1 MCKRP
6 IAVRST
12 LQLFLISK
20 RIRLPLKSRQRPLAC
35 ELQTCIVKAQDL
47 IPPPSVACGC
57 HYKQHK
63 EPQMNTATRFIL
75 FALAFN
81 IIVLVPVVS
90 VLMLDLTAAGRGFG
104 LLTDGRLIL
113 TSIYMAIAIISAAL
127 IVMHVKRLT
136 WAMPMSVA
144 LFAVQ
149 ITYKLITVPMVG
161 LSNPVVISNIV
172 VVAVQVVALTN
183 LWRALRG
190 SKAAL

>member
-1 MCKRP
+1 
-6 IAVRST
+6 
-12 LQLFLISK
+12 
-20 RIRLPLKSRQRPLAC
+20 
-35 ELQTCIVKAQDL
+35 
-47 IPPPSVACGC
+47 
-57 HYKQHK
+57 
-63 EPQMNTATRFIL
+63 MNTATRFIL

-183 LWRALRG
+183 LWRGLRG